1 MMFHFLLL
9 AAIGIAGADLRISVG
24 IDPARPVVA
33 AKLSKAVADSLPE
46 GKVPNKSAE
55 AILRLELASAPGTA
69 ILGSYERTGE
79 WLRFTPRF
87 ALAAG
92 ERYRAVSGDR
102 SVDYLVPAAK
112 PSAAAKVAAVFPSAD
127 ELPANTLKFYIH
139 FSKSMREGPAIFDRI
154 RLLDDRG
161 EPVEDPWRRT
171 ELWNDDATR
180 LTLWIHPGR
189 IKEGVNLRDDLGPVL
204 EPNRK
209 YRLVIDKSVKDA
221 NGELL
226 AAGFEKT
233 FRTTTAI
240 RTAIDVREWTV
251 TVPQA
256 GTRQPLTVAF
266 PRPLDHALLG
276 KCLSLTTGGLAVAG
290 RAEIGAKEQTWSFT
304 PERPW
309 AEGELVLTAEERLED
324 VAGNT
329 PLRPFDLDLR
339 APPKKPLPRTL
350 PVRITSKSR

>member
-1 MMFHFLLL
+1 MGHTVLLV
-9 AAIGIAGADLRISVG
+9 AIVVAGADVRIGAGGDS
-24 IDPARPVVA
+24 ARPVVFLKL
-33 AKLSKAVADSLPE
+33 AKSVDWSE
-46 GKVPNKSAE
+46 GRVPNKEAE
-55 AILRLELASAPGTA
+55 AVLRLELASAPGTA
-69 ILGSYERTGE
+69 VLGVYERTGE

-87 ALAAG
+87 TLAAG
-92 ERYRAVSGDR
+92 EHYRAVSGER
-102 SVDYLVPAAK
+102 SVEYRVPAAK
-112 PSAAAKVAAVFPSAD
+112 PAAAARVEAIFPSAD
-127 ELPANTLKFYIH
+127 ELPANALKFYIH
-139 FSKSMREGPAIFDRI
+139 FSKPMREGPAIFDRI

-189 IKEGVNLRDDLGPVL
+189 IKEGVNLRDELGPVL
-204 EPNRK
+204 EPNRN
-209 YRLVIDKSVKDA
+209 YRLVIEKSVTDA
-221 NGELL
+221 SGEPL
-226 AAGFEKT
+226 ASGFEKA
-233 FRTTTAI
+233 FRTTAAI

-251 TVPQA
+251 TASHA
-256 GTRQPLTVAF
+256 GTRLPLKLAF

-276 KCLSLTTGGLAVAG
+276 KCLSLRTPDGATIAG

-309 AEGELVLTAEERLED
+309 AEGELVLTADERLED

-329 PLRPFDLDLR
+329 PLRPFDLDLK

-350 PVRITSKSR
+350 PIRITSKSR